1 MLFDVTCR
9 NKDGSRSE
17 IEIDVADK
25 ANLWPEL
32 RRRGINA
39 ISVSEGRTAD
49 AHRRMASHQPCSSA
63 RRIRLILPCCL
74 AIAAIAVLCFWSA
87 GVVRTKGKTENA
99 KASRTAVDAS
109 RQRKSPNVN
118 AQSGDS
124 CSGRA
129 VKSNEAM
136 QPQSYA
142 ASGSAAEKIDVVTN
156 VDEEVERPKRKVVFT
171 NPMDQLMAMVM
182 PKEAGQAVPPVPI
195 SDDMEF
201 TPEQERQMLER
212 LTADEDDSEAVLE
225 RKELVQAM
233 RDEYTELRTKHG
245 WRFVDYIKA
254 LEAKAR
260 IDNEV
265 LSESV
270 AIHETVFNDP
280 NVSDEEYVET
290 LEKINKVLAERGIK
304 GISIPGDDEEGV
316 KLTNSKEKSK

>member
-1 MLFDVTCR
+1 MLFDVICR

-17 IEIDVADK
+17 IEVDVADK
-25 ANLWPEL
+25 ADLWPEL
-32 RRRGINA
+32 RRRGIDA
-39 ISVSEGRTAD
+39 ISISDG
-49 AHRRMASHQPCSSA
+49 RMASARRRTALQQPHLSA
-63 RRIRLILPCCL
+63 RGIKWILPCCL
-74 AIAAIAVLCFWSA
+74 VIASVAVLCFLSA
-87 GVVRTKGKTENA
+87 ETVRTKGKPVNA
-99 KASRTAVDAS
+99 GAAMSAAGASH
-109 RQRKSPNVN
+109 QRKSHKVDVRS
-118 AQSGDS
+118 ADL
-124 CSGRA
+124 CSDRA

-136 QPQSYA
+136 QSQSNA
-142 ASGSAAEKIDVVTN
+142 ASGLASEKIDVVTN
-156 VDEEVERPKRKVVFT
+156 ADEKAERPKRKIVFS

-182 PKEAGQAVPPVPI
+182 PMEPGQAVPPVPI

-201 TPEQERQMLER
+201 TPEQEQQMLER
-212 LTADEDDSEAVLE
+212 LTASEEDSEAVLE

-280 NVSDEEYVET
+280 NVSDEEYMET
-290 LEKINKVLAERGIK
+290 LEKINKVLSERGIK
-304 GISIPGDDEEGV
+304 GISIPVDEEGINPA
-316 KLTNSKEKSK
+316 NSKEKSK

>member
-25 ANLWPEL
+25 ADLWPEL
-32 RRRGINA
+32 RRRGIDA
-39 ISVSEGRTAD
+39 ISISDGRTA
-49 AHRRMASHQPCSSA
+49 SA
-63 RRIRLILPCCL
+63 RRRTASRQPHLSARGIKWILPCSL
-74 AIAAIAVLCFWSA
+74 AIAAVAVLCFRSSEM
-87 GVVRTKGKTENA
+87 VRTKGE
-99 KASRTAVDAS
+99 TAGAEAAGSAAYAS
-109 RQRKSPNVN
+109 RQRESHKVDVRS
-118 AQSGDS
+118 ADS
-124 CSGRA
+124 CSDRA
-129 VKSNEAM
+129 VKSNEVM
-136 QPQSYA
+136 QSQSDA
-142 ASGSAAEKIDVVTN
+142 ASGLGAEKIDVVTN
-156 VDEEVERPKRKVVFT
+156 ADEKAERPKRKIVFS

-182 PKEAGQAVPPVPI
+182 PMEPGQAVPPVPI

-201 TPEQERQMLER
+201 TPEQEQQMLER
-212 LTADEDDSEAVLE
+212 LTANEDDTDAVLE

-280 NVSDEEYVET
+280 NVSDEEYMET
-290 LEKINKVLAERGIK
+290 LEKINKVLSERGIK
-304 GISIPGDDEEGV
+304 GISIPVDEEGI
-316 KLTNSKEKSK
+316 TTANSKEKSK